1 MAACC
6 SQARAVFAAE
16 TSSISPRGC
25 SSSGSSSTASAS
37 TRWSGRRVGG
47 VQKMMA
53 ERKGHLGTR
62 LTVVETGAVASK
74 QRATGLVIEAA
85 KRISTGRSYA
95 LSSTLKI
102 EEGKEE
108 EVTALCK
115 GIVEWALEKMKDRKS
130 GIQGFECNVDAF
142 EKNTF
147 HFWEIYESFPTM
159 NDVRA
164 SPEHTKFVMDV
175 RPLLTGP
182 IALAAY
188 EYKDGQIGHMMN
200 PIGPKGEGGLDDAT
214 GQSGT
219 KQQSMVINQ
228 GLGDIDERSTF
239 DLDSMLKKMSL
250 KDKADKAEEQK
261 EEGLGKVFRTLFGG
275 KK

>member
-1 MAACC
+1 M
-6 SQARAVFAAE
+6 
-16 TSSISPRGC
+16 
-25 SSSGSSSTASAS
+25 
-37 TRWSGRRVGG
+37 
-47 VQKMMA
+47 
-53 ERKGHLGTR
+53 
-62 LTVVETGAVASK
+62 
-74 QRATGLVIEAA
+74 
-85 KRISTGRSYA
+85 
-95 LSSTLKI
+95 SSTLKI

-115 GIVEWALEKMKDRKS
+115 SIVEWALEKKNDKKS

-142 EKNTF
+142 EKNTL

-175 RPLLTGP
+175 RSLLTGP

-228 GLGDIDERSTF
+228 GLGDTEERSTF
-239 DLDSMLKKMSL
+239 DLDSMLKTMSL
-250 KDKADKAEEQK
+250 KGKADKAGKPEEQK
-261 EEGLGKVFRTLFGG
+261 EEGFGKVFKTLFGG

>member
-6 SQARAVFAAE
+6 SQARAVLAAE
-16 TSSISPRGC
+16 TSS
-25 SSSGSSSTASAS
+25 STTRLSAS
-37 TRWSGRRVGG
+37 KRCG
-47 VQKMMA
+47 VKMG
-53 ERKGHLGTR
+53 KGGHLGTR
-62 LTVVETGAVASK
+62 LVVVEKATGSRV
-74 QRATGLVIEAA
+74 ATGLVVEAA

-102 EEGKEE
+102 EEGNEE
-108 EVTALCK
+108 AVTALCK
-115 GIVEWALEKMKDRKS
+115 SIVQWAQEKQKDRKS
-130 GIQGFECNVDAF
+130 GIEGFECNVDAF
-142 EKNTF
+142 EKNTL

-164 SPEHTKFVMDV
+164 SPEHTKFMMDV
-175 RPLLTGP
+175 RPLLTDP

-228 GLGDIDERSTF
+228 GLVESDERATF

-250 KDKADKAEEQK
+250 KSKADKAEEG
-261 EEGLGKVFRTLFGG
+261 EEDTKAEDGFSFKTLFGI